1 MAADVLR
8 AERARAGLEYL
19 AEHAADGRYLPIDE
33 IWEGAVAQVPL
44 TPHEQAPTAKGRV
57 RGVTDWRFA
66 SSDLVVAGWLRKQP
80 GGKGNWAITAAGL
93 EALTEFPG
101 NELFLEAQRRYVAH
115 RDRVREALE
124 EGLTTEW
131 VADSPGQRRV
141 LPAADEI
148 VQRGLREGGSVFSP
162 GRTVWSRDNVHALA
176 ALWRVSAKTQGLSFV
191 ENLRLQL
198 QDASDDQILLMAEV
212 ATLQVLPI
220 GGAIGHDKKRDR
232 IETILGMMQHPVEL
246 PRIFDEAFDGGSFNP
261 GPAMTSGVNN
271 AITLLLDF
279 ASLWVDLPD
288 EQQEAALEDP
298 LEFRAVVR
306 AVGGDSFPT
315 QRYALLYVVHPGFFG
330 PVVAPEHRRRI
341 RDTFIGEI
349 GGVSS
354 GDDDRDLRD
363 VVVALQVKEQ
373 RAIGLYGPPWF
384 ERWQRDGAQDP
395 VSPRPVVEP
404 PEFDPRGFSV
414 ADVDAA
420 AIGAEL
426 SLDADWVRSVVGALH
441 RRGQVIL
448 YGPPGTGK
456 TFVARA
462 LAGAIGS
469 EGPRA
474 KRIQF
479 HPSYSYEDFFAGF
492 RPKANEQGQLVFE
505 LQFGPLRQLAEEA
518 KRNPEFAHVLMID
531 ELNRANLAKV
541 FGELYYLLEYRDDP
555 IDVLYAGSG
564 DDGGASFTLP
574 PNLLI
579 IGTMNTADRSI
590 ALLDAAMRRRFSFF
604 ELHPDVPP
612 VAGILDRW
620 AKKHEQTLPIGEL
633 FGLLNER
640 IVDREDR
647 IGPSH
652 LLQPRIDEHALRA
665 VWGESIIPLLEERHL
680 GTSVDVPAIFSLD
693 VLLAELERRRQGG
706 LRVPDNGDGDG
717 SVDRE

>member
-8 AERARAGLEYL
+8 AERARAALEYL
-19 AEHAADGRYLPIDE
+19 AEHAADGRYLPIDQ
-33 IWEGAVAQVPL
+33 IWEGARAKVPL
-44 TPHEQAPTAKGRV
+44 TAHEQEPTAKGRM
-57 RGVTDWRFA
+57 RGLTDWRFA

-80 GGKGNWAITAAGL
+80 GGQGNWAITDEGID
-93 EALTEFPG
+93 ALAQFPG
-101 NELFLEAQRRYVAH
+101 TALFLEAQRRYAAH
-115 RDRVREALE
+115 RDRVREALA

-131 VADSPGQRRV
+131 VADGPQQRRV
-141 LPAADEI
+141 LAAADEI
-148 VQRGLREGGSVFSP
+148 VQRGLREGGSAFTL
-162 GRTVWSRDNVHALA
+162 GRAVWSGENVQALA
-176 ALWRVSAKTQGLSFV
+176 ALWRMATKTEGLSFV

-198 QDASDDQILLMAEV
+198 SDATDDQILLMAEV
-212 ATLQVLPI
+212 AALQLLPI
-220 GGAIGHDKKRDR
+220 AGAIGHDKKRDR
-232 IETILGMMQHPVEL
+232 IEAILGMMQHPVEL
-246 PRIFDEAFDGGSFNP
+246 PRAFDEAFDGGSFNP

-279 ASLWVDLPD
+279 ATLWVDLPD

-298 LEFRAVVR
+298 LELRAVVR

-315 QRYALLYVVHPGFFG
+315 QRYALLYLVHPGFFG

-341 RDTFIGEI
+341 RDSFLGEI

-373 RAIGLYGPPWF
+373 RAIELYRSPWL
-384 ERWQRDGAQDP
+384 ERWQGDRAQDRE
-395 VSPRPVVEP
+395 VP
-404 PEFDPRGFSV
+404 PPQVLHPPGFDPRGFSA
-414 ADVDAA
+414 ADVDAD

-426 SLDADWVRSVVGALH
+426 LLDAAWIRSVVGALH
-441 RRGQVIL
+441 RRGQIIL

-456 TFVARA
+456 TFIARA
-462 LAGAIGS
+462 LARAIGS
-469 EGPRA
+469 DGART

-492 RPKANEQGQLVFE
+492 RPTADEQGQLLFE
-505 LQFGPLRQLAEEA
+505 LRFGPLRQLAEEA
-518 KRNPEFAHVLMID
+518 KRNPELAHVLMID
-531 ELNRANLAKV
+531 EINRANLAKV

-555 IDVLYAGSG
+555 IDVLYSGSG
-564 DDGGASFTLP
+564 DDGGVSFTLP

-590 ALLDAAMRRRFSFF
+590 ALLDSAMRRRFSFF
-604 ELHPDVPP
+604 ELHPDVSP
-612 VAGILDRW
+612 VAGILERW
-620 AKKHEQTLPIGEL
+620 AQKHEQTLPIGEL

-652 LLQPRIDEHALRA
+652 LLQPRLDEHALRA
-665 VWGESIIPLLEERHL
+665 VWSESIIPLLEERHL
-680 GTSVDVPAIFSLD
+680 GSSVDVPALFSLD
-693 VLLAELERRRQGG
+693 ALLAELERRNRGG
-706 LRVPDNGDGDG
+706 LAVPDDGDG
-717 SVDRE
+717 SIGRE